1 MNGQCWFGGVGT
13 QALRLIQAL
22 LLKES
27 FSRRAEEA
35 PTFGR
40 GSSLV
45 TFLNQGI
52 LMKFKK
58 VIDFV
63 GIAASV
69 SAKIANTIAAAFLF
83 ILMLFVCS
91 DVILRYFFH
100 KPILGSFELTEVMM
114 AILVGL
120 SLAYCALQKGHVR
133 VDLVVSMLP
142 ERAQAIMNSI
152 AHFAFLGLFVL
163 ITWRIIPRAMQM
175 KEVDQVTLILRIPVF
190 PFVLV
195 VAAGTAVLCLVLLK
209 DLLGDLYKV
218 AKK

>member
-1 MNGQCWFGGVGT
+1 MFSDQITLAV
-13 QALRLIQAL
+13 LI
-22 LLKES
+22 
-27 FSRRAEEA
+27 
-35 PTFGR
+35 
-40 GSSLV
+40 

-52 LMKFKK
+52 LMQFKK

-133 VDLVVSMLP
+133 VDLVVLMLP
-142 ERAQAIMNSI
+142 KRVQGIMNSI
-152 AHFAFLGLFVL
+152 ANVAFLGLFAL
-163 ITWRIIPRAMQM
+163 ITWRIVPRAMQM
-175 KEVDQVTLILRIPVF
+175 IEVNQVGLISRIPVA
-190 PFVLV
+190 PFVLL
-195 VAAGTAVLCLVLLK
+195 VALGTAVLCLVLLK
-209 DLLGDLYKV
+209 NFLDEFHKDSNK
-218 AKK
+218 

>member
-1 MNGQCWFGGVGT
+1 MFSDQITLAV
-13 QALRLIQAL
+13 LI
-22 LLKES
+22 
-27 FSRRAEEA
+27 
-35 PTFGR
+35 
-40 GSSLV
+40 

-52 LMKFKK
+52 LMQFKK

-100 KPILGSFELTEVMM
+100 SPILGSFELTEVMM

-133 VDLVVSMLP
+133 VDLVVTMLP
-142 ERAQAIMNSI
+142 ERVRTIMNGI
-152 AHFAFLGLFVL
+152 ANFAFLGLFVL
-163 ITWRIIPRAMQM
+163 ITWRIVPRALQM

-209 DLLGDLYKV
+209 DLLDDLHKV
-218 AKK
+218 IKK